1 MAYFGDHVDMVKD
14 DLASTV
20 GIGGVVGTNFRWPVG
35 AASSREGKDL
45 TPEREQLFSKWL
57 GIYKD
62 KMLSR
67 GEYLGNL
74 YDIGFDKPE
83 THAIRKGGNIY
94 YAFYAPQW
102 NGKVTLRGLEARGYR
117 VTDYVDG
124 KDLGTVRGP
133 VPTLNIG
140 FEKHLLIEAKPQ

>member
-1 MAYFGDHVDMVKD
+1 
-14 DLASTV
+14 V
-20 GIGGVVGTNFRWPVG
+20 GSAT
-35 AASSREGKDL
+35 SRGKDL
-45 TPEREQLFSKWL
+45 TPEREQLFVKWL

-67 GEYLGNL
+67 GEYLGSL

-83 THAIRKGGNIY
+83 THAIRKGRSMY

-102 NGKVTLRGLEARGYR
+102 NGKIILRGLEARRYR

-133 VPTLNIG
+133 AATLDID